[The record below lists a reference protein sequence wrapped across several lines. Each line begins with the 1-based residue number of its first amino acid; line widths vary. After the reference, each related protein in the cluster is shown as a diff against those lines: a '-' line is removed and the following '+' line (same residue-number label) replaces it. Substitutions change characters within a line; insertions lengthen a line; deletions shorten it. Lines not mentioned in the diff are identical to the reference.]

1 MVSIKYRKIFGHRM
15 DNSLQ
20 ELTGLYVQETKND
33 EIGGLNRINDQFK

>member
-1 MVSIKYRKIFGHRM
+1 M